1 MFIAQLQQILAL
13 ISIILPYIVAAPH
26 DGLTKRAPN
35 VVGLDFELHLKS
47 ANGTLVKRGEYTAP
61 LTTENGYYIAY
72 LNFGSNNQRI
82 GVDVD
87 TGSSDLWVPDF
98 SLSGQPVTQ
107 YGLYNPFQS
116 STSRNLWEVFY
127 ISYVDQSQTTG
138 FYFTD
143 VISFDGVVLESFQFA
158 NTYQASNDV
167 GILGIA
173 PVSGESTSFA
183 ESNYPNFPLALKN
196 AGLIDKVG
204 YSLYLGE
211 IGTSEGNFLFGGKD
225 LAKIDG
231 DQVTLQHSGD
241 LSALSV
247 DLDSISLLGQ
257 TYTSGSPYVL
267 DSGTTT
273 ALFEPTL
280 FNAILAALG
289 ATGGHDQYNNAVVSC
304 EQSGDIVFNF
314 SGISISVPKSEF
326 VVKEGLQCAT
336 NIGSDTEYHIL
347 GDLFLRHAYLVY
359 DLEDSSVQISN
370 VKYTS
375 DTDIVQL

>member
-1 MFIAQLQQILAL
+1 MMLTQLQQVLAL
-13 ISIILPYIVAAPH
+13 SSAVLPFVVAAPL
-26 DGLTKRAPN
+26 DGITARAPN
-35 VVGLDFELHLKS
+35 VIGLDFELHVKS
-47 ANGTLVKRGEYTAP
+47 PNGTLVKRGEYTAP
-61 LTTENGYYIAY
+61 LTNEGPYYITY
-72 LNFGSNNQRI
+72 LNFGTNNQRI

-98 SLSGQPVTQ
+98 SLSGQPITQ
-107 YGLYNPFQS
+107 YGLYNPYES
-116 STSRNLWEVFY
+116 SNSRNLWEVFH
-127 ISYVDQSQTTG
+127 ITYVDESQTTG

-143 VISFDGVVLESFQFA
+143 DVSFDGATLTGFQFA
-158 NTYQASNDV
+158 NTYQASSDV
-167 GILGIA
+167 GILGVA
-173 PVSGESTSFA
+173 PVSDESTGPG
-183 ESNYPNFPLALKN
+183 ESNYPNFPVALKN

-241 LSALSV
+241 LSDLSV
-247 DLDSISLLGQ
+247 NLDSISLLGQ
-257 TYTSGSPYVL
+257 TYTSGSAYTL
-267 DSGTTT
+267 DSGTTS
-273 ALFEPTL
+273 ALFEPAL
-280 FNAILAALG
+280 YNAILAELG
-289 ATGGHDQYNNAVVSC
+289 ATGQKDHHGSAYVRC

-314 SGISISVPKSEF
+314 NGISIGVPKSDF
-326 VVKEGLQCAT
+326 SVWDGARCVTQ
-336 NIGSDTEYHIL
+336 IGESTQYYIL

-359 DLEDSSVQISN
+359 DLEDLSVQISN

>member
-1 MFIAQLQQILAL
+1 MFFAQLQQILAL
-13 ISIILPYIVAAPH
+13 SSIVLPSIVAAPF

-35 VVGLDFELHLKS
+35 VVGLDFEHHVKS

-61 LTTENGYYIAY
+61 LTTEDGYYIAY
-72 LNFGSNNQRI
+72 LNFGSNNQKI

-98 SLSGQPVTQ
+98 SLSGQPVAQ
-107 YGLYNPFQS
+107 YGLYNPYQS

-143 VISFDGVVLESFQFA
+143 DISFDGVVLKSFQFA
-158 NTYQASNDV
+158 NTYQSSTDF
-167 GILGIA
+167 GILGVA
-173 PVSGESTSFA
+173 PVSDESTSPLEA
-183 ESNYPNFPLALKN
+183 NYPNFPVALKN

-211 IGTSEGNFLFGGKD
+211 LGTSEGNFLFGGKD

-247 DLDSISLLGQ
+247 NLDSISLLGQ

-267 DSGTTT
+267 DSGTTN
-273 ALFEPTL
+273 ALFEPAL
-280 FNAILAALG
+280 YNALLAELG

-304 EQSGDIVFNF
+304 EQSGDVLFNF
-314 SGISISVPKSEF
+314 SGISISIPKSEF
-326 VVKEGLQCAT
+326 VASDGLQCVT
-336 NIGSDTEYHIL
+336 NVNANNEYHIL

-359 DLEDSSVQISN
+359 DLEDLSVQISN
-370 VKYTS
+370 VRYTS